1 MSTRKKLQ
9 LGIYKVINPLVRLLI
24 RLGLT
29 PNMVTTIGLVLN
41 IGVAIIFISG
51 AEEGRRGD
59 LRYVGWAGGLIL
71 FAGLFDMLDGQVA
84 RLGNMSSPFGA
95 LYDSVLDR
103 YSELILFLGICY
115 YLVSHHYF
123 MSSLFAFIGLIGSMM
138 VSYTRARA
146 EGLGIEI
153 KDGLMQRPERV
164 IIVGVSALAC
174 GIASG
179 WMGGDYKI
187 AWPDS
192 NFPVFETISI
202 FTIPLTIM
210 AFLANFTAIGRL
222 RKARLA
228 LEARAAAAA
237 ATNATNA
244 AAANNAPT
252 ANNALTANNAPTASN
267 APTANNAAT
276 GTNNAATPNG
286 ASQPNTSS
294 AASGTPAAG
303 RTTVNGATIVLLLAS
318 LLAALKGPAQTTT
331 MASSLAPPG
340 TLHPHPAIINDPVDT
355 FPVPP
360 VNGISLFYLQRTPN
374 INTVVYELNQNN
386 GMTDKDEPIKIQ
398 WIRYTDKRQRADL
411 SWIQRRFAYGL
422 KEKDMGNGIYELR
435 FYAFKK
441 VPLYL
446 RKWPVDNKQ
455 HVFVDISGRQA
466 ILNRVYLRI
475 DPGGSFWSPNV
486 RYLEVT
492 GVDTENGKELV
503 QRIKV

>member
-1 MSTRKKLQ
+1 MSTRKNLQ

-84 RLGNMSSPFGA
+84 RLGNMSSQFGA

-146 EGLGIEI
+146 EGLGIEC

-164 IIVGVSALAC
+164 IIIGVSALAC
-174 GIASG
+174 GIASR

-210 AFLANFTAIGRL
+210 AFLANYTAIGRL
-222 RKARLA
+222 RDARRQLQ
-228 LEARAAAAA
+228 ARAANSAAAAA
-237 ATNATNA
+237 AT
-244 AAANNAPT
+244 ANG
-252 ANNALTANNAPTASN
+252 
-267 APTANNAAT
+267 AAT
-276 GTNNAATPNG
+276 TNNGASANSGTTSGGTTNNAAG
-286 ASQPNTSS
+286 APTTSARRS
-294 AASGTPAAG
+294 SLP
-303 RTTVNGATIVLLLAS
+303 GATILLLVAGS
-318 LLAALKGPAQTTT
+318 LSTLQGSTQTTT
-331 MASSLAPPG
+331 LATSLAPPG
-340 TLHPHPAIINDPVDT
+340 TIHPHPAVIHDPVDT

-360 VNGISLFYLQRTPN
+360 VNGNSLFYLQRTPN
-374 INTVVYELNQNN
+374 INTVLYEINQTN
-386 GMTDKDEPIKIQ
+386 GTPDKDEPVKIQ
-398 WIRYTDKRQRADL
+398 WIRYTEKRQRQDL

-422 KEKDMGNGIYELR
+422 KEKDMGNGIFELR

-446 RKWPVDNKQ
+446 KKWSVDNKQ

-475 DPGGSFWSPNV
+475 DPGGTFWSPNV
-486 RYLEVT
+486 KYLEVT

>member
-1 MSTRKKLQ
+1 MTTRKKLQ
-9 LGIYKVINPLVRLLI
+9 LGIYKIINPLVRLLI
-24 RLGLT
+24 RAGLT

-59 LRYVGWAGGLIL
+59 LRYVGWAGALIL

-123 MSSLFAFIGLIGSMM
+123 LSSLFAFIGLIGSMM

-146 EGLGIEI
+146 EGLGIEC

-174 GIASG
+174 GIASR
-179 WMGGDYKI
+179 WLGGNYKI

-202 FTIPLTIM
+202 FTIPVTIM

-222 RKARLA
+222 RDARRTVQA
-228 LEARAAAAA
+228 REA
-237 ATNATNA
+237 T
-244 AAANNAPT
+244 
-252 ANNALTANNAPTASN
+252 
-267 APTANNAAT
+267 
-276 GTNNAATPNG
+276 AATPTSTGTTSPASTNG
-286 ASQPNTSS
+286 ASNG
-294 AASGTPAAG
+294 SGPVPAIPIAP
-303 RTTVNGATIVLLLAS
+303 R
-318 LLAALKGPAQTTT
+318 K
-331 MASSLAPPG
+331 SSLPG
-340 TLHPHPAIINDPVDT
+340 ALIILLGVQSFITGLSTRAQPSLTSAQPSLTSVRPALTSVHPASVARDAVDT

-360 VNGISLFYLQRTPN
+360 HNANSLFYLQRTPN
-374 INTVVYELNQNN
+374 TNTVICELNEKN
-386 GMTDKDEPIKIQ
+386 GVLDEREPVHVL
-398 WIRYTDKRQRADL
+398 WIRYGDQKQRQEL
-411 SWIQRRFAYGL
+411 TFIQRHFAYGL
-422 KEKDMGNGIYELR
+422 KSRGHSGNDVYGASFCVLCVAL
-435 FYAFKK
+435 FYLKK
-441 VPLYL
+441 S
-446 RKWPVDNKQ
+446 PVDNKRY
-455 HVFVDISGRQA
+455 VYAAITGKQA
-466 ILNRVYLRI
+466 ILNRIYI
-475 DPGGSFWSPNV
+475 KINPGGTFWSPNV
-486 RYLEVT
+486 EYLELKGT
-492 GVDTENGKELV
+492 DMQSGKELI

>member
-29 PNMVTTIGLVLN
+29 PNMVTTIGLILN

-84 RLGNMSSPFGA
+84 RLGNMSSQFGA

-164 IIVGVSALAC
+164 IIIGVSALAC
-174 GIASG
+174 GVASR

-187 AWPDS
+187 AWPGS

-210 AFLANFTAIGRL
+210 AFLANSTAIGRL
-222 RKARLA
+222 RKARVA

-237 ATNATNA
+237 NAGNVPITNNA
-244 AAANNAPT
+244 AATNNAPIG
-252 ANNALTANNAPTASN
+252 A
-267 APTANNAAT
+267 
-276 GTNNAATPNG
+276 NNAATPNG
-286 ASQPNTSS
+286 ASQPNGSTQSGGS
-294 AASGTPAAG
+294 TASGGTPAAG
-303 RTTVNGATIVLLLAS
+303 RTTVNGATIVLLLAG
-318 LLAALKGPAQTTT
+318 LIAALHGPAQTTT
-331 MASSLAPPG
+331 MATSLAPPG
-340 TLHPHPAIINDPVDT
+340 TLHPHPAVINDPVDT

-360 VNGISLFYLQRTPN
+360 INGSSLFYLQRTPN
-374 INTVVYELNQNN
+374 INTVVYELNQTN
-386 GMTDKDEPIKIQ
+386 GMPDKDDPIKIQ
-398 WIRYTDKRQRADL
+398 WIRYTEKRQRADL

-446 RKWPVDNKQ
+446 KKWSVDNKQ

-475 DPGGSFWSPNV
+475 DPGGTFWSPNV